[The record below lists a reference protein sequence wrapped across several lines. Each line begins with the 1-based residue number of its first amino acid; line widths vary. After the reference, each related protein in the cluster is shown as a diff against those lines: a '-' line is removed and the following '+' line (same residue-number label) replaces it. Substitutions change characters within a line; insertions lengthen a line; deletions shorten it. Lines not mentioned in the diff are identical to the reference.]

1 MCRRAVLGSDPSQ
14 AAAFSTDK
22 WVSGARRHPKL
33 ATAET
38 NDLITEV
45 TQLPVQPGAAMRL
58 LWMLEDPRTSAAD
71 LGRLIES
78 DPALSTQV
86 IRLSNTAFYGLSGKV
101 SSAWRAVTV
110 LGLATVRA
118 IATTAAFDLF
128 SEKGRSVPD
137 EFWEHSVTTAAA
149 AAAIARRVGVQPN
162 DAFSAGLLH
171 DLGTALVF
179 RRAPRRYDTMI
190 ERRIAEPDSSL
201 VDIEFEEFGAT
212 HAEVGAAALGVMRF
226 PAEMVEAIGGHHRP
240 PALVTSLLGRLLIAA
255 DAVALEVDGVDSE
268 ENAPIGEALEA
279 LDIAASAAESLVN
292 EVRADQ
298 ENLSGFLS
306 VR

>member
-1 MCRRAVLGSDPSQ
+1 MTTTEP
-14 AAAFSTDK
+14 
-22 WVSGARRHPKL
+22 
-33 ATAET
+33 

-86 IRLSNTAFYGLSGKV
+86 IRLANTAFYGLSGKV

-137 EFWEHSVTTAAA
+137 DFWPHSVTTAAA

-171 DLGTALVF
+171 DLGAALVF
-179 RRAPRRYDTMI
+179 RRAPRRYDAVLELLVSEPELTRI
-190 ERRIAEPDSSL
+190 EAERR
-201 VDIEFEEFGAT
+201 EFGTT

-226 PAEMVEAIGGHHRP
+226 PADMVEAIGAHHSDP
-240 PALVTSLLGRLLIAA
+240 LTVTPVMGRVLIAA
-255 DAVALEVDGVDSE
+255 DSIAIEIARITSE
-268 ENAPIGEALEA
+268 ENVAVAVALEA
-279 LDIAASAAESLVN
+279 LDIPVAAADSLLE
-292 EVRADQ
+292 EVRSDQ
-298 ENLSGFLS
+298 DNLSGFLT

>member
-1 MCRRAVLGSDPSQ
+1 M
-14 AAAFSTDK
+14 
-22 WVSGARRHPKL
+22 
-33 ATAET
+33 ATAEA

-86 IRLSNTAFYGLSGKV
+86 IRLANTAFYGLSGKV

-137 EFWEHSVTTAAA
+137 DFWPHSVTTAAA
-149 AAAIARRVGVQPN
+149 AAAIARRVGIQPN
-162 DAFSAGLLH
+162 DAFSSGLLARPRQRARVPPGAASLRRGARAARRRPDALAARRRAHGVRH
-171 DLGTALVF
+171 DARRGRCRRAVGHALPGRDGRGD
-179 RRAPRRYDTMI
+179 RRAPHAARGGD
-190 ERRIAEPDSSL
+190 
-201 VDIEFEEFGAT
+201 VDARSR
-212 HAEVGAAALGVMRF
+212 ARS
-226 PAEMVEAIGGHHRP
+226 P
-240 PALVTSLLGRLLIAA
+240 PTRLR
-255 DAVALEVDGVDSE
+255 SR
-268 ENAPIGEALEA
+268 
-279 LDIAASAAESLVN
+279 STT
-292 EVRADQ
+292 
-298 ENLSGFLS
+298 
-306 VR
+306 

>member
-1 MCRRAVLGSDPSQ
+1 MAI
-14 AAAFSTDK
+14 
-22 WVSGARRHPKL
+22 
-33 ATAET
+33 AET

-149 AAAIARRVGVQPN
+149 AAALARRVGIQPN

-171 DLGTALVF
+171 DVGTALVF
-179 RRAPRRYDTMI
+179 RRAPRRYDTMM
-190 ERRIAEPDSSL
+190 ERRLAEPDRSL
-201 VDIEFEEFGAT
+201 IEIELEEFGAT

-226 PAEMVEAIGGHHRP
+226 PAEMVEAIAGHHSTP
-240 PALVTSLLGRLLIAA
+240 SEVTPLLGRLLIAA

-279 LDIAASAAESLVN
+279 LDIPASSAEGMVE
-292 EVRADQ
+292 EVRSDQ
-298 ENLSGFLS
+298 ENLSSFLT

>member
-1 MCRRAVLGSDPSQ
+1 M
-14 AAAFSTDK
+14 
-22 WVSGARRHPKL
+22 

-137 EFWEHSVTTAAA
+137 DFWTHSVTTAAA
-149 AAAIARRVGVQPN
+149 AAAVARRVGIQPN

-179 RRAPRRYDTMI
+179 RRAPRRYDTAM
-190 ERRIAEPDSSL
+190 ERRASNPETPL
-201 VDIEFEEFGAT
+201 VEIEAEEFGAT
-212 HAEVGAAALGVMRF
+212 HAQVGAAALGVMRF
-226 PAEMVEAIGGHHRP
+226 PADMVEAIAEHHNDP
-240 PALVTSLLGRLLIAA
+240 CTVSSPIGRLLIAA
-255 DAVALEVDGVDSE
+255 DAVALAVDGIDSE
-268 ENAPIGEALEA
+268 ENVEIGVALEA
-279 LDIAASAAESLVN
+279 LEIPADAADGMVE
-292 EVRADQ
+292 EVRRDQ
-298 ENLSGFLS
+298 ENLGSFLT

>member
-1 MCRRAVLGSDPSQ
+1 M
-14 AAAFSTDK
+14 
-22 WVSGARRHPKL
+22 
-33 ATAET
+33 ATAEV

-86 IRLSNTAFYGLSGKV
+86 IRLANTAFYGLSGKV

-137 EFWEHSVTTAAA
+137 DFWPHSVTTAAA
-149 AAAIARRVGVQPN
+149 AAAISRRVGIQPN
-162 DAFSAGLLH
+162 DAFSSGLLH

-179 RRAPRRYDTMI
+179 RRAPRRYDAVLEMI
-190 ERRIAEPDSSL
+190 EANPEIARLEAERL
-201 VDIEFEEFGAT
+201 EFGMT

-226 PAEMVEAIGGHHRP
+226 PAEMVEAIGSHHTP
-240 PALVTSLLGRLLIAA
+240 PAQVTSHLGRVLVAA
-255 DAVALEVDGVDSE
+255 DSVAIEVDKVQSE
-268 ENAPIGEALEA
+268 ANVPIEEALEA
-279 LDIAASAAESLVN
+279 LDIPGAGAEALIE
-292 EVRADQ
+292 EVRKDQ
-298 ENLSGFLS
+298 ENLAGFLT

>member
-1 MCRRAVLGSDPSQ
+1 MGVRPSGRDGGFVM
-14 AAAFSTDK
+14 AA
-22 WVSGARRHPKL
+22 
-33 ATAET
+33 AET

-137 EFWEHSVTTAAA
+137 TFWEHSVTTAAA
-149 AAAIARRVGVQPN
+149 AAAVARRVGVQPN

-179 RRAPRRYDTMI
+179 RRAPRRYDAAMD
-190 ERRIAEPDSSL
+190 RRASNPEMLL
-201 VDIEFEEFGAT
+201 VDIEVEEFGVT
-212 HAEVGAAALGVMRF
+212 HAQVGAAALAVMRF
-226 PAEMVEAIGGHHRP
+226 PAEMVDAIAQHHHDP
-240 PALVTSLLGRLLIAA
+240 KTASSVLARLLIAA
-255 DAVALEVDGVDSE
+255 DAIALEADNVATE
-268 ENAPIGEALEA
+268 ENAEIGDALEA
-279 LDIAASAAESLVN
+279 LDIPATAADNMVE
-292 EVRADQ
+292 EVRRDQ
-298 ENLSGFLS
+298 ENLGSFLT

>member
-1 MCRRAVLGSDPSQ
+1 M
-14 AAAFSTDK
+14 
-22 WVSGARRHPKL
+22 
-33 ATAET
+33 ATAEA

-86 IRLSNTAFYGLSGKV
+86 IRLANTAFYGLSGKV

-137 EFWEHSVTTAAA
+137 DFWPHSVTTAAA
-149 AAAIARRVGVQPN
+149 AAAIARRVGIQPN
-162 DAFSAGLLH
+162 DAFSSGLLH
-171 DLGTALVF
+171 DLGSALVF
-179 RRAPRRYDTMI
+179 RRAPRRYDAVLELLDNDLTLTRLDA
-190 ERRIAEPDSSL
+190 ERQ
-201 VDIEFEEFGAT
+201 EFGMT
-212 HAEVGAAALGVMRF
+212 HADVGAAALSVMRF
-226 PAEMVEAIGGHHRP
+226 PVDMVEAIGAHHTP
-240 PALVTSLLGRLLIAA
+240 PAEVTAHMGRVLIAA
-255 DAVALEVDGVDSE
+255 DSIAIDLDHIRSE
-268 ENAPIGEALEA
+268 QNVPIDEALEA
-279 LDIAASAAESLVN
+279 LDIPAAASESLLE
-292 EVRADQ
+292 EVRNDQ
-298 ENLSGFLS
+298 DNLAGFLT

>member
-1 MCRRAVLGSDPSQ
+1 M
-14 AAAFSTDK
+14 
-22 WVSGARRHPKL
+22 
-33 ATAET
+33 ATAEA

-86 IRLSNTAFYGLSGKV
+86 IRLANTAFYGLSGKV

-137 EFWEHSVTTAAA
+137 DFWPHSVTTAAA
-149 AAAIARRVGVQPN
+149 AAAIARRIGIQPN
-162 DAFSAGLLH
+162 DAFSSGLLH
-171 DLGTALVF
+171 DLGAALVF
-179 RRAPRRYDTMI
+179 RRAPRRYDAVLELMANDPTLAKLDA
-190 ERRIAEPDSSL
+190 ERQ
-201 VDIEFEEFGAT
+201 EFGVT
-212 HAEVGAAALGVMRF
+212 HAEVGAAALSVMRF
-226 PAEMVEAIGGHHRP
+226 PADMVEAIGSHHTP
-240 PALVTSLLGRLLIAA
+240 PAEITSQLGRLLVAA
-255 DAVALEVDGVDSE
+255 DSVAIEVDHITSE
-268 ENAPIGEALEA
+268 QNVPVVEALEA
-279 LDIAASAAESLVN
+279 LDIPGAAAESLVE
-292 EVRADQ
+292 EVAKDQ
-298 ENLSGFLS
+298 ENLAGFLT

>member
-1 MCRRAVLGSDPSQ
+1 
-14 AAAFSTDK
+14 
-22 WVSGARRHPKL
+22 
-33 ATAET
+33 
-38 NDLITEV
+38 
-45 TQLPVQPGAAMRL
+45 MRL

-149 AAAIARRVGVQPN
+149 AAALARRVGIQPN

-171 DLGTALVF
+171 DVGTALVF

-190 ERRIAEPDSSL
+190 ERHIAEPDRPL
-201 VDIEFEEFGAT
+201 VEIELEEFGAT

-226 PAEMVEAIGGHHRP
+226 PAEMVEAISTHHTP
-240 PALVTSLLGRLLIAA
+240 PSEVTPLLSRLLIAA
-255 DAVALEVDGVDSE
+255 DAVALEVDGFDSE
-268 ENAPIGEALEA
+268 DNAPIGDALEA
-279 LDIAASAAESLVN
+279 LDIPASAADGMVD
-292 EVRADQ
+292 EVRSDQ
-298 ENLSGFLS
+298 ENLSSFLT

>member
-1 MCRRAVLGSDPSQ
+1 MAI
-14 AAAFSTDK
+14 
-22 WVSGARRHPKL
+22 
-33 ATAET
+33 AET

-118 IATTAAFDLF
+118 IATTSAFDLF

-137 EFWEHSVTTAAA
+137 AFWEHSVTTAAA
-149 AAAIARRVGVQPN
+149 ASAIARRVGVQPN

-171 DLGTALVF
+171 ELGTALVF
-179 RRAPRRYDTMI
+179 RRAPRRYDAMM
-190 ERRIAEPDSSL
+190 ERRVANQDTTL
-201 VDIEFEEFGAT
+201 VDIELEEFGAT
-212 HAEVGAAALGVMRF
+212 HAQVGAAALGVMRF
-226 PAEMVEAIGGHHRP
+226 PAEMVEAIGGHHSP
-240 PALVTSLLGRLLIAA
+240 PALVTPLLGRLLVAA
-255 DAVALEVDGVDSE
+255 DAIALEVDAVDSE

-279 LDIAASAAESLVN
+279 LDIPASSAEALVE

>member
-1 MCRRAVLGSDPSQ
+1 M
-14 AAAFSTDK
+14 
-22 WVSGARRHPKL
+22 

-149 AAAIARRVGVQPN
+149 ASAVARRVGIQPN

-171 DLGTALVF
+171 EIGTALVF
-179 RRAPRRYDTMI
+179 RRAPRRFDTMM
-190 ERRIAEPDSSL
+190 ERRVAEAEKTL
-201 VDIEFEEFGAT
+201 VEIEFEEFGTT

-226 PAEMVEAIGGHHRP
+226 PDEMVEAIGSHHSA
-240 PALVTSLLGRLLIAA
+240 PASVSSLLGRLLIAA
-255 DAVALEVDGVDSE
+255 DSIALAVDGIDSE
-268 ENAPIGEALEA
+268 ENAPIGDALEA
-279 LDIAASAAESLVN
+279 LDIPATAADNLVE
-292 EVRADQ
+292 EVRGDQ
-298 ENLSGFLS
+298 ENLSSFLT

>member
-1 MCRRAVLGSDPSQ
+1 MTTTEP
-14 AAAFSTDK
+14 
-22 WVSGARRHPKL
+22 
-33 ATAET
+33 

-86 IRLSNTAFYGLSGKV
+86 IRLANTAFYGLSGKV

-137 EFWEHSVTTAAA
+137 DFWPHSVTTAAA

-171 DLGTALVF
+171 DLGSALVF
-179 RRAPRRYDTMI
+179 RRAPRRYDSVLEILAADPTLTRV
-190 ERRIAEPDSSL
+190 EAEQR
-201 VDIEFEEFGAT
+201 EFGAT

-226 PAEMVEAIGGHHRP
+226 PADMVEAIGAHHTP
-240 PALVTSLLGRLLIAA
+240 PASITPVMGRVLVAA
-255 DAVALEVDGVDSE
+255 DAVAIEVDHITSE
-268 ENAPIGEALEA
+268 QNADLVEALEA
-279 LDIAASAAESLVN
+279 LDVPAAAAESLVD
-292 EVRADQ
+292 EVRSDQ
-298 ENLSGFLS
+298 DNLAGFLT

>member
-1 MCRRAVLGSDPSQ
+1 M
-14 AAAFSTDK
+14 
-22 WVSGARRHPKL
+22 
-33 ATAET
+33 ATAEA

-86 IRLSNTAFYGLSGKV
+86 IRLANTAFYGLSGKV

-137 EFWEHSVTTAAA
+137 DFWPHSVTTAAA
-149 AAAIARRVGVQPN
+149 AAAIARRVGIQPN

-171 DLGTALVF
+171 DLGSALVF
-179 RRAPRRYDTMI
+179 RRAPRRYDAVLELLDNDLTLTRLDA
-190 ERRIAEPDSSL
+190 ERQ
-201 VDIEFEEFGAT
+201 EFGMT
-212 HAEVGAAALGVMRF
+212 HADVGAAALSVMRF
-226 PAEMVEAIGGHHRP
+226 PVDMVEAIGAHHTP
-240 PALVTSLLGRLLIAA
+240 PAEVTAHMGRVLIAA
-255 DAVALEVDGVDSE
+255 DSIAIDLDHIKSEQNVPVD
-268 ENAPIGEALEA
+268 EALEA
-279 LDIAASAAESLVN
+279 LDIPAAASESLLD
-292 EVRADQ
+292 EVRNDQ
-298 ENLSGFLS
+298 DNLAGFLT

>member
-1 MCRRAVLGSDPSQ
+1 M
-14 AAAFSTDK
+14 T
-22 WVSGARRHPKL
+22 
-33 ATAET
+33 TET

-78 DPALSTQV
+78 DPSLSTQV

-118 IATTAAFDLF
+118 LATTAAFDLF

-137 EFWEHSVTTAAA
+137 DFWPHSVTSAAA
-149 AAAIARRVGVQPN
+149 AAALARRVGVQSN
-162 DAFSAGLLH
+162 EAFSAGLLH
-171 DLGTALVF
+171 DIGIALVF
-179 RRAPRRYDTMI
+179 RRAPRRYDAVI
-190 ERRIAEPDSSL
+190 ERLSQDRSLTLLDAER
-201 VDIEFEEFGAT
+201 EEFGVT

-226 PAEMVEAIGGHHRP
+226 PQELVEAIDSHHDEP
-240 PALVTSLLGRLLIAA
+240 STVTPLLGRLLIAA
-255 DAVALEVDGVDSE
+255 DALAIEVDGITSE
-268 ENAPIGEALEA
+268 VNAPIGAALEA
-279 LDIAASAAESLVN
+279 LDIPASAEQNLLD
-292 EVRADQ
+292 EVKRDQ
-298 ENLSGFLS
+298 ENLAGFLT
-306 VR
+306 VRG

>member
-1 MCRRAVLGSDPSQ
+1 M
-14 AAAFSTDK
+14 
-22 WVSGARRHPKL
+22 
-33 ATAET
+33 ATAEA

-86 IRLSNTAFYGLSGKV
+86 IRLANTAFYGLSGKV

-137 EFWEHSVTTAAA
+137 DFWPHSVTTAAA
-149 AAAIARRVGVQPN
+149 AAAIARRVGIQPN
-162 DAFSAGLLH
+162 DAFSTGLLH
-171 DLGTALVF
+171 DLGAALVF
-179 RRAPRRYDTMI
+179 RRAPRRYDSVLELLAADPTMS
-190 ERRIAEPDSSL
+190 RLDAEAQ
-201 VDIEFEEFGAT
+201 EFGMT
-212 HAEVGAAALGVMRF
+212 HADVGAAALSVMRF
-226 PAEMVEAIGGHHRP
+226 PADMVEAIGSHHTT
-240 PALVTSLLGRLLIAA
+240 PAQVTSHMGRVLVAA
-255 DAVALEVDGVDSE
+255 DAIAIEIDHIESEQNVEVD
-268 ENAPIGEALEA
+268 EALEA
-279 LDIAASAAESLVN
+279 LDIPVAAAEGLLD
-292 EVRADQ
+292 EVRSDQ
-298 ENLSGFLS
+298 DNLAGFLT
-306 VR
+306 VL